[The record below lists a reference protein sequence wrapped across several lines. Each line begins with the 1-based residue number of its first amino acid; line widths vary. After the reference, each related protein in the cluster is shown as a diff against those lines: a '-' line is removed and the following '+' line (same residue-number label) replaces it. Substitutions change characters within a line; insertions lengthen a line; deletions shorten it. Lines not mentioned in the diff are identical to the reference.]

1 MTSNK
6 NIIEINHLKIYLGG
20 RWVHNDINLVV
31 REEEIFAIVGDSGSG
46 KSVLLRQ
53 ILGLLQPS
61 AGYIKLFNQDIQK
74 LSTDGLIRLRQQC
87 GVMFQQ
93 GALFSALTV
102 LENVAFPLN
111 EHSNLDKKTVQELA
125 MLKILAVGLS
135 EDTAFKYP
143 AELSGGMQKRVAIAR
158 ACVLDPKL
166 LFLDEPTAGLDPQG
180 AAALDE
186 LVLNLKKTLGLTIVM
201 VTHDMDSLW
210 KITDQIAFLS
220 EGKVLETAPI
230 KKLIQSE
237 QSAIKKYFSGPRSR
251 ITATLYT
258 NNEL

>member
-1 MTSNK
+1 MKNSK

-20 RWVHNDINLVV
+20 RWVHKDINLAVK
-31 REEEIFAIVGDSGSG
+31 EGEIFAIVGDSGSG

-53 ILGLLQPS
+53 ILGLLKPS
-61 AGYIKLFNQDIQK
+61 TGCIKLFNQDIQTTTAE
-74 LSTDGLIRLRQQC
+74 SLIKLRQQC

-102 LENVAFPLN
+102 LENIAFPLR
-111 EHSNLDKKTVQELA
+111 EYSDLDEKTIQELA
-125 MLKILAVGLS
+125 MLKILAVGLP
-135 EDTAFKYP
+135 EDAGFKYP
-143 AELSGGMQKRVAIAR
+143 AELSGGMQKRAAIAR
-158 ACVLDPKL
+158 ACILDPKL

-186 LVLNLKKTLGLTIVM
+186 LVLNLRKTLGLTIVM

-210 KITDQIAFLS
+210 QITDRVAFLS

-230 KKLIQSE
+230 RMLIHSNQL
-237 QSAIKKYFSGPRSR
+237 AIKEYFSGPRSR
-251 ITATLYT
+251 VTTTLYT
-258 NNEL
+258 NNEI